1 MDGETSTGGEPRE
14 IPKNTLSVFAQ
25 YRVNDKFGW
34 ALGFTDQGKSYIS
47 NNNTSRYLPEY
58 TRVDLS
64 AYYEMAPNL
73 SLQMNVENLMDELY
87 FPHSHSTHQA
97 SVGESVN
104 TRVSL
109 RWTY

>member
-1 MDGETSTGGEPRE
+1 
-14 IPKNTLSVFAQ
+14 
-25 YRVNDKFGW
+25 
-34 ALGFTDQGKSYIS
+34 
-47 NNNTSRYLPEY
+47 
-58 TRVDLS
+58 
-64 AYYEMAPNL
+64 MAPNL